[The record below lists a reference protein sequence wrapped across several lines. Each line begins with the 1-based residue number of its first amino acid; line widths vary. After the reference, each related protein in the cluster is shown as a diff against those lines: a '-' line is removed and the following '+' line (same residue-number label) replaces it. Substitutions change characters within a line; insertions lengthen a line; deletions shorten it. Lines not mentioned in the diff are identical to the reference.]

1 MKTILNKSSVLIK
14 KKIKIPINKTIE
26 ILRILFTIFMLNIVQ
41 SSFQPDAFT
50 IERKGNSADIYM
62 RKNIHSV
69 TETIEEVESTHY
81 EWDEAYAKF
90 EGLDIP
96 TASMLEDNF
105 DWWFDKC
112 GAWRADGGVSNI
124 QLRAD
129 VDYLA
134 VMSDIP
140 LN

>member
-1 MKTILNKSSVLIK
+1 
-14 KKIKIPINKTIE
+14 
-26 ILRILFTIFMLNIVQ
+26 MLNIVQ

-81 EWDEAYAKF
+81 EWDEAYARF